1 MQIEVQMVHGQIM
14 GSQYIRHITTQKEK
28 IITFFHIVCSMIGNK
43 NCIKMLKILKTSQN
57 LLILLSYESCN
68 FAHKSHMYIFK
79 LKTLEKKFMVPYS
92 MSNLQVIQ
100 FLLGFSGWESNC
112 QLTFNNFIHCHFF
125 CHNVNFKSP
134 NLENMNSLSIFFLK
148 TLPII
153 LRKYFFSLF
162 FIFIFLPKNWG
173 HHKTPIPIVE
183 KQLGVQAF

>member
-112 QLTFNNFIHCHFF
+112 QLTFNNFIPCHFF

-134 NLENMNSLSIFFLK
+134 NLENMNSLSIFVFK
-148 TLPII
+148 NPSN
-153 LRKYFFSLF
+153 YF
-162 FIFIFLPKNWG
+162 
-173 HHKTPIPIVE
+173 
-183 KQLGVQAF
+183 